1 MGVGFYVMNGVGG
14 VVVIGNGDVMMRFFL
29 LYVFLNNLILVVFFI
44 WLVKWNLFIL
54 FFINCLFYNVI
65 LLRNVIIIEVDLILI
80 FCIN

>member
-44 WLVKWNLFIL
+44 
-54 FFINCLFYNVI
+54 
-65 LLRNVIIIEVDLILI
+65 
-80 FCIN
+80 